1 MTNKKAP
8 SSPPK
13 PRLDAE
19 LQLTLTPERH
29 ESIARTWSIEES
41 NARFRRQRAETL
53 VSETV
58 IDIIGTE
65 KLSAQDVRALADS
78 TARLKKEDVALD
90 KARVLIDVEQLKA
103 RTRLKVE
110 RIRARTRL
118 QLQRERQ
125 QLRLA
130 RIDAIQKNWL
140 KRELLRQKHRKDLET
155 KRADGRQKLEDK
167 KGRHRFR
174 LTRLK
179 IHAAKEAA
187 AQRIEAAK
195 ATTPPLRGSV
205 ASCLSGSSKD
215 PYPPGARYGRDP
227 QTGRPYNRQEFLIH
241 LRRAVYDVYGL
252 NLPGEK
258 GPDGVVRDPDTYFD
272 RIDDEGNFIETPEE
286 KAERQCQELRGL
298 QRLDPTYRPFSATPK
313 SDPQPP
319 TPTEDGLFSPTG
331 A

>member
-1 MTNKKAP
+1 MTDKKDP
-8 SSPPK
+8 YIPPET
-13 PRLDAE
+13 RLDAE
-19 LQLTLTPERH
+19 LQLKLTPERH

-90 KARVLIDVEQLKA
+90 KARVQIDVEQLKA

-110 RIRARTRL
+110 RIRAQTRL

-167 KGRHRFR
+167 KGRHR
-174 LTRLK
+174 
-179 IHAAKEAA
+179 
-187 AQRIEAAK
+187 
-195 ATTPPLRGSV
+195 
-205 ASCLSGSSKD
+205 
-215 PYPPGARYGRDP
+215 
-227 QTGRPYNRQEFLIH
+227 
-241 LRRAVYDVYGL
+241 
-252 NLPGEK
+252 
-258 GPDGVVRDPDTYFD
+258 
-272 RIDDEGNFIETPEE
+272 
-286 KAERQCQELRGL
+286 
-298 QRLDPTYRPFSATPK
+298 
-313 SDPQPP
+313 
-319 TPTEDGLFSPTG
+319 
-331 A
+331 